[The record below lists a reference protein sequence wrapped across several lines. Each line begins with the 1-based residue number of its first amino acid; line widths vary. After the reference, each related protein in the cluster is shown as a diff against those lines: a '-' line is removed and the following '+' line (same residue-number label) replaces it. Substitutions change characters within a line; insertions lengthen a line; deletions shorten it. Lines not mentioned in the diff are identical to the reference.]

1 MIWKLLR
8 SEDIRALLIS
18 TVRKVVGIMYVEFWS
33 LFVLCLL
40 CLALA
45 LIVSIDVLQATG
57 VDDYNRR
64 CGRRSFYNV
73 D

>member
-33 LFVLCLL
+33 LFILCLL

-45 LIVSIDVLQATG
+45 LIISVDVLQATG
-57 VDDYNRR
+57 NSNYNSRN
-64 CGRRSFYNV
+64 GRQSFYNV

>member
-1 MIWKLLR
+1 
-8 SEDIRALLIS
+8 
-18 TVRKVVGIMYVEFWS
+18 MYVEFWS

-45 LIVSIDVLQATG
+45 LIVSVDVLQATG
-57 VDDYNRR
+57 KDDYNRR
-64 CGRRSFYNV
+64 CGRSSFYNV